1 MSGLSAHANDVAAT
15 IRPVAPAAAAAQAA
29 LGAAPNESLRILT
42 CGSVDDGKSTLIGR
56 LLWDASDL
64 AIDQRQMV
72 ERHAS
77 IESGAK
83 ILDFSRLVDGLA
95 AEREQGITIDIAWR
109 TFDTEKRRFVIIDSP
124 GHEQY
129 TRNMA
134 SGASHA
140 DVAIMLTDARHGV
153 KPQTR
158 RHAAILDLMGVKH
171 VILAVNK
178 MDLVSWSQETFSRI
192 EQDFRTLTAKL
203 GFRNAIAIPVAAVS
217 GDNVATSSPRMPWYR
232 GPTLLDHLNA
242 LPPRLSALTG
252 PFRMPVQM
260 VLRDGKDF
268 RGLAGTVTS
277 GRVAVGDEIV
287 DVLSGERARV
297 KRIATFDGD
306 LEEAEPGRAVV
317 IGLDRDIDVTRG
329 HVLAAVEAHPA
340 RATGI
345 SVHFVWLSEEP
356 FDAKAAYLLRTATD
370 LVPIDSLELTALMD
384 LETLTSRPSTKCG
397 TNDIAAANIK
407 PGRPVAIDAF
417 RENPTTGAFMI
428 VDAVSGA
435 SVAGGVVLETV
446 TQAATAD
453 ETEFAID
460 RDLLAGLCRDLGN
473 SAEDREEFRRRAS
486 EVAIILKA
494 AGVRA
499 SIKI

>member
-1 MSGLSAHANDVAAT
+1 MSGLLARANDVAAT
-15 IRPVAPAAAAAQAA
+15 IRAVAPAAAAAQA

-72 ERHAS
+72 ERNAS
-77 IESGAK
+77 IENGVQV
-83 ILDFSRLVDGLA
+83 LDFSRLVDGLA

-140 DVAIMLTDARHGV
+140 DVAIMLTDARHGL

-178 MDLVSWSQETFSRI
+178 MDLVDWSQDTFRKI
-192 EQDFRTLTAKL
+192 EEDFRALTVQL
-203 GFRNAIAIPVAAVS
+203 SFRNSVTIPVAAVS
-217 GDNVATSSPRMPWYR
+217 GDNIAAKSSRMAWYR

-242 LPPRLSALTG
+242 LPPRLSSLTG

-260 VLRDGKDF
+260 VLRDGQDF
-268 RGLAGTVTS
+268 RGLAGTVSS
-277 GRVAVGDEIV
+277 GRVGIGDEII
-287 DVLSGERARV
+287 DALSGKRAKV

-306 LEEAEPGRAVV
+306 LETAERGRAVV

-329 HVLAAVEAHPA
+329 HVLATAESPPV
-340 RATGI
+340 RANGM
-345 SVHFVWLSEEP
+345 SAHFVWLAEDP
-356 FDAKAAYLLRTATD
+356 FDAAASYLLRTATD
-370 LVPIDSLELTALMD
+370 LVPIDNLEITALMD
-384 LETLTSRPSTKCG
+384 LETLTSRPSAKCG
-397 TNDIAAANIK
+397 TNDIAVAKIEL
-407 PGRPVAIDAF
+407 GRPLALDAF
-417 RENPTTGAFMI
+417 RENSETGAFMI

-435 SVAGGVVLETV
+435 SVAGGVVLEAF
-446 TQAATAD
+446 TQAASD
-453 ETEFAID
+453 DGSQFVID
-460 RDLLAGLCRDLGN
+460 SERLAAGLCRDLGD
-473 SAEDREEFRRRAS
+473 SVEDRAEFKRRAA
-486 EVAIILKA
+486 EVALILKA

-499 SIKI
+499 SIKV

>member
-1 MSGLSAHANDVAAT
+1 MSGLPVHVNDVTAT
-15 IRPVAPAAAAAQAA
+15 IRTVAPAAAAAQA

-77 IESGAK
+77 TENGAQV
-83 ILDFSRLVDGLA
+83 LDFSRLVDGLA

-140 DVAIMLTDARHGV
+140 DVAIMLTDARHGL

-178 MDLVSWSQETFSRI
+178 MDLVGWSQETFSKI
-192 EQDFRTLTAKL
+192 EQDFRALTVKL
-203 GFRNAIAIPVAAVS
+203 GFRNAIAIPVAAVG
-217 GDNVATSSPRMPWYR
+217 GDNVATPSLQMPWYH

-242 LPPRLSALTG
+242 LPPRLSSLTG

-260 VLRDGKDF
+260 VLRDGQDF

-287 DVLSGERARV
+287 DALSGERARV

-306 LEEAEPGRAVV
+306 LEAAEPGRAIV

-329 HVLAAVEAHPA
+329 HVLAAVEAPPA
-340 RATGI
+340 PASGM
-345 SVHFVWLSEEP
+345 SAHFVWLAEEP
-356 FDAKAAYLLRTATD
+356 FDPKAAYLLRTATD

-384 LETLTSRPSTKCG
+384 LESLTSRPSSHCG
-397 TNDIAAANIK
+397 TNDIAVANIRV
-407 PGRPVAIDAF
+407 GRPVVIDAF
-417 RENPTTGAFMI
+417 SQNSETGAFMI

-435 SVAGGVVLETV
+435 SVAGGIVLEAV
-446 TQAATAD
+446 TQSATSGDA
-453 ETEFAID
+453 EFVID
-460 RDLLAGLCRDLGN
+460 SDRLAAGLCRDLGN
-473 SAEDREEFRRRAS
+473 SAEDREEFKRRAA
-486 EVAIILKA
+486 EVALILKA

-499 SIKI
+499 SIKV